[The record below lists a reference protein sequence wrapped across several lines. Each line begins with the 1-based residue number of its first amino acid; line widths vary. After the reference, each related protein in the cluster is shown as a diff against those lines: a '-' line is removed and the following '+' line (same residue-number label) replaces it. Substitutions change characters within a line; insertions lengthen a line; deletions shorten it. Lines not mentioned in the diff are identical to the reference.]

1 MKLKATSI
9 FLGLCLA
16 VIVSAASL
24 AHAQNGF
31 AQVSGLPKCN
41 DGIVDPKPSTLY
53 ADA

>member
-1 MKLKATSI
+1 MKLKATAI

-31 AQVSGLPKCN
+31 APYSSFHVERLNPNQ
-41 DGIVDPKPSTLY
+41 Y
-53 ADA
+53 AGAENC